1 MARSNDLS
9 TTAPARF
16 QVFHH
21 KNDCSVEALKCARIR
36 PRVCRAMAGPELGF
50 VRSPIRR
57 SSFVCH
63 GHMSSPRKSGL
74 VSINIKGPA
83 IDCQSGQPQQLAVG
97 CLVDAAGGEIVEGPS
112 GNLDD
117 VRLDERCALLCP
129 LLAVLDTALPFEYR
143 PAVKARLAVRGSLPA
158 IRSPAADRRRSPRVL
173 AGASAVRVAFGRT
186 NPILARRRYP

>member
-1 MARSNDLS
+1 MTALLRLSNARE
-9 TTAPARF
+9 
-16 QVFHH
+16 
-21 KNDCSVEALKCARIR
+21 SV
-36 PRVCRAMAGPELGF
+36 PGF
-50 VRSPIRR
+50 VGRWPAPSWGLFVRQYAVAA
-57 SSFVCH
+57 SSVMGICPP
-63 GHMSSPRKSGL
+63 PRKSGL